1 MAIGYNPVIVTNG
14 LVLCL
19 DAANVK
25 SYPGSG
31 TTAFDLTRSSYNF
44 SMDNGAS
51 VNASNSGVFSFDGSD
66 DYLNT
71 TSIPSTF
78 WNSGSWTVS
87 LWAYFNNVDKN
98 NGSAGNDNSMIGHGT
113 SSANNGLHL
122 TERIRRIHFGFY
134 SNDLQ
139 SDQVLNSNIWYN
151 IVWRFSFG
159 TKQKRIFLNG
169 VQLASGGTVGYSG
182 TGNDTRI
189 GNVTYSLSGDMDGFL
204 NNILFYGRVLD
215 ETEIKQNFEALRG
228 RYGI

>member
-31 TTAFDLTRSSYNF
+31 TTAFDLTKSGYNF

-71 TSIPSTF
+71 TSIPASF

-87 LWAYFNNVDKN
+87 LWAYFDAVNKGTD
-98 NGSAGNDNSMIGHGT
+98 NGMIGHGT
-113 SSANNGLHL
+113 ASANNGLHL
-122 TERIRRIHFGFY
+122 GERNRRIYFGFF

-139 SDQVLNSNIWYN
+139 SDVVLNATTWYN
-151 IVWRFSFG
+151 IVWRFDFA
-159 TKQKRIFLNG
+159 TKQKKIFLNG

-182 TGNDTRI
+182 STADTRI
-189 GNVTYSLSGDMDGFL
+189 GNYTYTATTDMDGFL

>member
-1 MAIGYNPVIVTNG
+1 MALSHSPSIVLDG

-19 DAANVK
+19 DAGNPK

-31 TTAFDLTRSSYNF
+31 TNVSDLSGSGYDFT
-44 SMDNGAS
+44 MTNGATT
-51 VNASNSGVFSFDGSD
+51 NATNGGVFSFDGSD

-98 NGSAGNDNSMIGHGT
+98 NGSSGNDNGMIGHGT
-113 SSANNGLHL
+113 SSTNNGLHL
-122 TERIRRIHFGFY
+122 TERIRRIYFGFY

-151 IVWRFSFG
+151 IVWRFAFG

-182 TGNDTRI
+182 TGDNTRI
-189 GNVTYSLSGDMDGFL
+189 GNVTYSPNGDMDGFL
-204 NNILFYGRVLD
+204 SNIMFYNKVLTDDEIQQNYNALKGRF
-215 ETEIKQNFEALRG
+215 Q
-228 RYGI
+228 

>member
-1 MAIGYNPVIVTNG
+1 MGLSHSPSIVLDG

-19 DAANVK
+19 DAGNPK

-31 TTAFDLTRSSYNF
+31 TTWTDLSGSGYDFT
-44 SMDNGAS
+44 MTNGATT
-51 VNASNSGVFSFDGSD
+51 NATNGGVFSFDGSD

-87 LWAYFNNVDKN
+87 LWAYFDTVNKGTD
-98 NGSAGNDNSMIGHGT
+98 NGMVGHGT
-113 SSANNGLHL
+113 ASANNGLHL
-122 TERIRRIHFGFY
+122 GERNRRIYFGFY

-139 SDQVLNSNIWYN
+139 SDAVLNATTWYN
-151 IVWRFSFG
+151 IVWRFAFG

-182 TGNDTRI
+182 NTADTRI
-189 GNVTYSLSGDMDGFL
+189 GNYTYTATTDMDGFL
-204 NNILFYGRVLD
+204 SNIMFYNKVLTDDEIQQNYNALKGRFS
-215 ETEIKQNFEALRG
+215 I
-228 RYGI
+228 

>member
-87 LWAYFNNVDKN
+87 LWAYFDTVNKGTD
-98 NGSAGNDNSMIGHGT
+98 NGMVGHGT
-113 SSANNGLHL
+113 ASANNGLHL
-122 TERIRRIHFGFY
+122 GERNRRIYFGFY

-139 SDQVLNSNIWYN
+139 SDAVLNATTWYN
-151 IVWRFSFG
+151 IVWRFAFG

-182 TGNDTRI
+182 NTADTRI
-189 GNVTYSLSGDMDGFL
+189 GNYTHTATTDMDGFL

>member
-1 MAIGYNPVIVTNG
+1 VGAFAGPEVVEDG

-19 DAANVK
+19 DAGNPK

-31 TTAFDLTRSSYNF
+31 TNVSDLSGSGYDFT
-44 SMDNGAS
+44 MTNGATT
-51 VNASNSGVFSFDGSD
+51 NATNGGVFSFDGSD

-98 NGSAGNDNSMIGHGT
+98 NGSSGNDNGMIGHGT
-113 SSANNGLHL
+113 SSTNNGLHL
-122 TERIRRIHFGFY
+122 GERIRRIYFGFY

-151 IVWRFSFG
+151 IVWRFAFG

-182 TGNDTRI
+182 NTADTRI
-189 GNVTYSLSGDMDGFL
+189 GNYTYTPNVDMDGFL
-204 NNILFYGRVLD
+204 SNIMFYNKVLTDD
-215 ETEIKQNFEALRG
+215 EIQQNFNATRS
-228 RYGI
+228 RFGI

>member
-31 TTAFDLTRSSYNF
+31 TTAFDLTKSGYNF

-87 LWAYFNNVDKN
+87 LWAYFDAVNKGTD
-98 NGSAGNDNSMIGHGT
+98 NGMVGHGT
-113 SSANNGLHL
+113 ASTNNGLHL
-122 TERIRRIHFGFY
+122 GERNRRIYFGFY

-139 SDQVLNSNIWYN
+139 SDAVLNATTWYN
-151 IVWRFSFG
+151 IVWRFSYG

-182 TGNDTRI
+182 NTVDTRI
-189 GNVTYSLSGDMDGFL
+189 GNYTYTATTDMDGFL
-204 NNILFYGRVLD
+204 NNILFYDRVLD
-215 ETEIKQNFEALRG
+215 ETEIKQNFEAFRG
-228 RYGI
+228 RFGI